1 MAKQTNTPAVTKAGR
16 RAVDAPVTA
25 PVAAPK
31 GKVSHAASNATI
43 AALVQATTP
52 AAPAAPAAPAPTV
65 ALRGGPA
72 VQQVKLTGKL
82 YRSAA
87 KHNTDWWAQVQAA
100 AATNPAPVADLVK
113 AGVPTHFIGY
123 TMRRGYL
130 VAA

>member
-1 MAKQTNTPAVTKAGR
+1 MANKTATQSAAATASKAAGKAAATR
-16 RAVDAPVTA
+16 KANK
-25 PVAAPK
+25 PVAAP
-31 GKVSHAASNATI
+31 V
-43 AALVQATTP
+43 P
-52 AAPAAPAAPAPTV
+52 AVVAPAPVAV

-72 VQQVKLTGKL
+72 VQAVQITGKL

-100 AATNPAPVADLVK
+100 AASPAGAPVADLVK

-130 VAA
+130 KAL